1 MSVTMETNVIT
12 TPLPIPVHFSHAQ
25 QSFSLKRRRFPFSA
39 SSSSALA
46 SPSRLSSS
54 LPPRPPSK
62 AACPSVSRLFPQ
74 EPPSAWTPLSRSL
87 IAKPPPP
94 SIYDPKRHQSF
105 FSQFFTNLGLL
116 GRGSFGEVY
125 KVLSL
130 LDGCQYAVKRS
141 VQRFRNGS
149 DRARC
154 LREARNHERL
164 GRHPHVLGFVA
175 AWEEGGRLYI
185 QTELCCTS
193 LLLHVE
199 DLPSSPDEVAVWG
212 YLCDLLSALRHLHT
226 DGFTHMDLKPAN
238 VFVTRSGRL
247 KLGDFG
253 LLLEKRGAGGVGG
266 GGGGGGGRGKG
277 GARDEEL
284 SETEKEDMQE
294 GDPRYMAPELLRG
307 EYGPAAD
314 IFSLGVSILEL
325 ACNMEVPKGGE
336 GWQQLRQGILP
347 SEFTNGLSPELRRVL
362 CLMLAPEPCRRP
374 SAEQLLA
381 LPSVRKHSWRRHICL
396 LLHESLQTLLSYS
409 QSVVSVGWGLL
420 SSLNLPFLP
429 RCDPPAPCTPPRGD
443 SWEKEGDLSALPPS
457 PPTPPS
463 ELRHSGAESVF
474 LGEESV
480 VLPKL
485 PRFDDSPADRLPSRL
500 SFGSTSTSTPLS
512 APSSARPNASPP
524 HATHTQTES
533 RDWLTTLENLPYPA
547 YTPPSSH
554 SGVASVVSRLD
565 GTSTGTGTGTAA
577 TGTPGF
583 SPIRLHS
590 LNRSRQPSS
599 RTLDRNSPPHTPCS
613 TRSLSRSRSLLRCG
627 EAAWGEGE
635 ESVNKRSFEPKNLL
649 TMFDDAV

>member
-1 MSVTMETNVIT
+1 MSVTMETNVAT

-25 QSFSLKRRRFPFSA
+25 QSFSLKRRRFPFSVP
-39 SSSSALA
+39 SSAALA

-62 AACPSVSRLFPQ
+62 GCPPVSRLFPQ
-74 EPPSAWTPLSRSL
+74 ELPSAWTPLSRSL

-94 SIYDPKRHQSF
+94 SLYDPMQHQSF
-105 FSQFFTNLGLL
+105 FSQCFTNLGLL

-185 QTELCCTS
+185 QTELCCTN

-199 DLPSSPDEVAVWG
+199 DLPSSPDEGTVWG

-238 VFVTRSGRL
+238 VFITHSGRL

-253 LLLEKRGAGGVGG
+253 LLLERGT
-266 GGGGGGGRGKG
+266 GGGGRGKVG
-277 GARDEEL
+277 GRDGDI

-307 EYGPAAD
+307 QYGPAAD

-347 SEFTNGLSPELRRVL
+347 SEFTNGLSPELQRVL
-362 CLMLAPEPCRRP
+362 RLMLAPEPCGRP
-374 SAEQLLA
+374 SAERLLA

-396 LLHESLQTLLSYS
+396 LLHESLHTLLSYS

-429 RCDPPAPCTPPRGD
+429 RCTPPAPCTPPRD
-443 SWEKEGDLSALPPS
+443 SWEKEGDVSTLPPS

-463 ELRHSGAESVF
+463 VLHHSGAESVF
-474 LGEESV
+474 LGEESA
-480 VLPKL
+480 VLPVP
-485 PRFDDSPADRLPSRL
+485 PRFHDSPSDRLPSRI
-500 SFGSTSTSTPLS
+500 SFGSTSTPLS
-512 APSSARPNASPP
+512 APSTRADGSPL
-524 HATHTQTES
+524 HSTQTQS
-533 RDWLTTLENLPYPA
+533 RDWLTTLENLA
-547 YTPPSSH
+547 YTPPSSR
-554 SGVASVVSRLD
+554 SRASPVLRLD
-565 GTSTGTGTGTAA
+565 GAADTTTSA
-577 TGTPGF
+577 TCTPGF
-583 SPIRLHS
+583 SPISLHHSS
-590 LNRSRQPSS
+590 LNRSQRLLSS
-599 RTLDRNSPPHTPCS
+599 RTLDQNSPPHTPCS
-613 TRSLSRSRSLLRCG
+613 TRSLSRSVLRCG
-627 EAAWGEGE
+627 ETEWAVGE
-635 ESVNKRSFEPKNLL
+635 ESFNKRSFEPKNLL